1 MVARFMLRI
10 LNFLDS
16 LLSRFL
22 LAVTGTPQNIPVA
35 TRGKTNKQKRKGI
48 EMKSKKIAT
57 KKPVAKTKKIT
68 VKAKKAATKKKK

>member
-1 MVARFMLRI
+1 MVAKIALKLI
-10 LNFLDS
+10 NFLDS

-22 LAVTGTPQNIPVA
+22 LAVAGTPQNIPA
-35 TRGKTNKQKRKGI
+35 SARGKTNKPKRKGN

-57 KKPVAKTKKIT
+57 KKPVAKAKKIT

>member
-22 LAVTGTPQNIPVA
+22 LAVAGTPQNIPA
-35 TRGKTNKQKRKGI
+35 SARGKTNKPKRKDI

-57 KKPVAKTKKIT
+57 KKPVAKAKKIT